1 MELRQINFNVSTAKK
16 IADGK
21 LYGYIKTKS
30 DYNVRIVDWNFCD
43 SDGYTL
49 VGAIWLHEKGV
60 EILQK
65 YNIKGIAENSINDAN
80 GKVQV
85 MQNEYDLHLEVPT
98 YYRDYSNFVPQKY
111 QPCLVRDRGGRLW
124 GVQVYSHSDCQGKM
138 LFYNEEGYVIPF
150 VNVLPLSKVTKR
162 LIGTKKSY
170 EELIKELDAEY
181 TKNKQQ

>member
-65 YNIKGIAENSINDAN
+65 YNIKGIAENSINA
-80 GKVQV
+80 
-85 MQNEYDLHLEVPT
+85 DLDLVLFVPRDYIDYSDYVPT
-98 YYRDYSNFVPQKY
+98 KYESCVTFNNLGHFPCWSIEVCANSLNKENKIKPTFFVFDYTK
-111 QPCLVRDRGGRLW
+111 
-124 GVQVYSHSDCQGKM
+124 GVMHTEARNLY
-138 LFYNEEGYVIPF
+138 F
-150 VNVLPLSKVTKR
+150 PLTDFTLQ
-162 LIGTKKSY
+162 LIGTLMTY
-170 EELIKELDAEY
+170 EELFTSGKH
-181 TKNKQQ
+181 KQ